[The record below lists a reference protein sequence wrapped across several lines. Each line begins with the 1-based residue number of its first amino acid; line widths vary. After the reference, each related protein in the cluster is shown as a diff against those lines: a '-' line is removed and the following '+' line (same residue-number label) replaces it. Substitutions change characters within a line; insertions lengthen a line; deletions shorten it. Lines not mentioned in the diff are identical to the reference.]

1 MGVGYQG
8 KCEQMMDY
16 IKKLRA
22 CIRAFQELDATHT
35 CEKEDLMKQLEDVK
49 QSRAETGVL
58 SYFALKTIFPISAS
72 IVLYCTGASC
82 HKKKSVQKKIMI
94 TEKLALI

>member
-1 MGVGYQG
+1 MGDAYQG

-58 SYFALKTIFPISAS
+58 PRSKNHFFLFCKYCVILHRGIMSQKELCSQKTHDQREPCID
-72 IVLYCTGASC
+72 
-82 HKKKSVQKKIMI
+82 
-94 TEKLALI
+94 

>member
-1 MGVGYQG
+1 
-8 KCEQMMDY
+8 MMDY

-58 SYFALKTIFPISAS
+58 SYLALKTIFSISAS
-72 IVLYCTGASC
+72 IVLYCTEASC
-82 HKKKSVQKKIMI
+82 HKKILFRKKS
-94 TEKLALI
+94 